1 MPRLSCGLSLAALL
15 VACNGGIGVT
25 DASSYTSTTSQ
36 PSTTSAS
43 GSPTTGDDGGSGSG
57 SGSGASTT
65 STSTST
71 GGADGSGSSGTPV
84 TTAPTS
90 GPATGSSSSGGD
102 PSTGEPVGC
111 VDVSGDYGACDLFLG
126 YGFDGTSCR
135 GFSGC
140 NCAPNCEHFAAS
152 PVACASSCAAAGECN
167 EAAIHAAAL
176 AMEPVQVGSFCDEV
190 DACAEKNSEAAGWL
204 AGLYPG
210 VPCEGGNFCKMGQPC
225 VLQLQ
230 GMIDAGQWE
239 QLCAASL
246 LPGAELYCV
255 VYGP

>member
-1 MPRLSCGLSLAALL
+1 MLRASPWLSLAALL

-25 DASSYTSTTSQ
+25 DASSYGSTTSH
-36 PSTTSAS
+36 PSTTSPS
-43 GSPTTGDDGGSGSG
+43 GSPTTGDESGGSGSAT
-57 SGSGASTT
+57 ST

-90 GPATGSSSSGGD
+90 GPATGDTGSSSVGD
-102 PSTGEPVGC
+102 PSTGDPVGC

-140 NCAPNCEHFAAS
+140 DCAPNCEHFAAS

-167 EAAIHAAAL
+167 DAAIHAAAL
-176 AMEPVQVGSFCDEV
+176 AMDPVQVGSFCDEV
-190 DACAEKNSEAAGWL
+190 DACAVKDSEAAAWL
-204 AGLYPG
+204 AELYPG
-210 VPCEGGNFCKMGQPC
+210 LQCEGGNFCKMGQPC
-225 VLQLQ
+225 VLQFA
-230 GMIDAGQWE
+230 GMIDAGQWQ

-255 VYGP
+255 VFGP